1 MTQQSATLRRIGIVA
16 DTRGYHVVL
25 GATGGA
31 GHALVTEL
39 ARQGRRVRAV
49 SRRAS
54 EPWPKGVEAVTADI
68 LRADE
73 VRKACRDAAVV
84 YHAANV
90 PYSQWQQ
97 VLPAMTESVIAG
109 ASAADAVL
117 VVVDNLYMYGPPGAP
132 LTEDSPRQA
141 SGPKGQLRARLEDT
155 FLAAH
160 TTGRVGVAIG
170 RGSDFYGPH
179 ANSAATLLAIEPA
192 LRGKTASWLGSLD
205 APHPLSYLPDF
216 ARGLVT
222 LGTNARAWGEV
233 WHIPSGPP
241 VTGRT
246 FIAEVFEALGQP
258 PRMRR
263 LGRGMLTLAGLVNRQ
278 IREARE
284 VLYQFEQPFVM
295 DASKFERVFGG
306 SVTPLREGVRQT
318 IDALQST
325 L

>member
-1 MTQQSATLRRIGIVA
+1 MAELAGW
-16 DTRGYHVVL
+16 HVVL

-31 GHALVTEL
+31 GRALVAEL
-39 ARQGRRVRAV
+39 LRQGRRVRAV
-49 SRRAS
+49 SRSATGPRS
-54 EPWPKGVEAVTADI
+54 TGVEAVPADL
-68 LRADE
+68 LRSED
-73 VRKACRDAAVV
+73 VRKVCRDAAVV

-90 PYSQWQQ
+90 PYSQWQA
-97 VLPAMTESVIAG
+97 VLPVMADNVITG

-117 VVVDNLYMYGPPGAP
+117 VVVDNLYMYGPPSGP
-132 LTEDSPRQA
+132 MTEETPRRA
-141 SGPKGQLRARLEDT
+141 SGPKGQLRLRLEET

-160 TTGRVGVAIG
+160 ASRQVGVAIG
-170 RGSDFYGPH
+170 RGSDFYGPQ
-179 ANSAATLLAIEPA
+179 ANSAVNQLVITPA
-192 LRGKTASWLGSLD
+192 LRGYTASWLGSLD
-205 APHPLSYLPDF
+205 APHTLTYLPDF

-246 FIAEVFEALGQP
+246 LITEVYEELGQL

-263 LGRGMLTLAGLVNRQ
+263 LGRGMMMVAGLFNRQ

-295 DASKFERVFGG
+295 DASKFEQVFGATF
-306 SVTPLREGVRQT
+306 TPLREGIRQT
-318 IDALQST
+318 LSALRKTS
-325 L
+325 